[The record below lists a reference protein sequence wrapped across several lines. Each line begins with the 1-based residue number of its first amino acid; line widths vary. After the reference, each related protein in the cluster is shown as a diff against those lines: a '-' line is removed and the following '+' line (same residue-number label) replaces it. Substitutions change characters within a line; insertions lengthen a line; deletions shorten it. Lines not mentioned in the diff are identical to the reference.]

1 MWGNC
6 AGLVARPASSVALS
20 DDNDVVGATVAEA
33 TLLSANFA
41 LGTPSKADDSPGIR
55 TAAASG
61 PAVGHQLPQG
71 SQPVPPGEPLDDNP
85 LPNCL
90 LSGTSFGLTETS
102 SCSHQAPPGLDGTP
116 TMCGLSIRHGLG
128 RKLRRSH
135 EWSPILG
142 RVVPLPLSPARSA
155 MRGQGRS
162 KSGIASLL
170 HVKLSPSA
178 LGPTGERQEH
188 LDARVSFA
196 GASQKR
202 RLFRGFDIFMIKW
215 ATAHSDGRVLA
226 EIRLAAAPGTQ

>member
-1 MWGNC
+1 MTTMSSVQLLRKRHSSPRTSRWGHLPRQTT
-6 AGLVARPASSVALS
+6 ARASGQQRPAVRQSVS
-20 DDNDVVGATVAEA
+20 
-33 TLLSANFA
+33 NFLRA
-41 LGTPSKADDSPGIR
+41 RSQYLQENLWTTTRFRTASYPGRRSDSPR
-55 TAAASG
+55 QAAAHTKLRQAS
-61 PAVGHQLPQG
+61 AMALPRC
-71 SQPVPPGEPLDDNP
+71 V
-85 LPNCL
+85 
-90 LSGTSFGLTETS
+90 
-102 SCSHQAPPGLDGTP
+102 
-116 TMCGLSIRHGLG
+116 GLSIRHGLG

-215 ATAHSDGRVLA
+215 ATAHSDARVLA
-226 EIRLAAAPGTQ
+226 EIRLAATRGTQ